1 MFASF
6 IKAKAGSKGGNL
18 LRDLKRD
25 TRGVTAIEFAMVI
38 VPFLATMFAIMEVSL
53 VYFATFTL
61 ENATE
66 QAARLIRT
74 GQAQGQGAAYT
85 ADKFKE
91 EVCNQTMS
99 FMACNGN
106 LRVDVRSFAAFGGV
120 NGPAPLDA
128 NGQLKDNFE
137 SFSMGAGGDVVLV
150 SVYYKWNLVA
160 SFPRFGLGV
169 GNMAD
174 GSRLLKASV
183 AFRNEP
189 FDN

>member
-1 MFASF
+1 MFKSF
-6 IKAKAGSKGGNL
+6 IRGNAKAQDRSL
-18 LRDLKRD
+18 LKRWKSD
-25 TRGVTAIEFAMVI
+25 QRGVTAIEFALVI
-38 VPFLATMFAIMEVSL
+38 VPFLATMFAIMEVAL
-53 VYFATFTL
+53 VYFGTFTL

-85 ADKFKE
+85 AAKFKE
-91 EVCNQTMS
+91 DVCAQTMS
-99 FMACNGN
+99 FMSCGDDM
-106 LRVDVRSFAAFGGV
+106 RVDVRSFGTFGGV
-120 NGPAPLDA
+120 AGPSPLDA
-128 NGQLKDNFE
+128 NGQLRDDFE
-137 SFSMGAGGDVVLV
+137 NFSMGAGGDVVLV
-150 SVYYKWNLVA
+150 TVFYKWNLVA

-174 GSRLLKASV
+174 GSRLLRASV